1 VSPRVKPNR
10 LSHVYLPLLA
20 LLAGAMFCIGAFAGD
35 APPPSAAGSV
45 SPVFAKVGS
54 IVITQQDYDIALAGA
69 ARRKFYHGKPPE
81 GAIAALQRE
90 VGEALVTNAL
100 LLREARHRDLKPDDA
115 AIQKTLQQYEQRYR
129 DNEQYKQNRAQLVQS
144 LTKRLQEENL
154 LSQLERLVRNVPP
167 PDEKQMREFYVAH
180 PDKFTEPEQL
190 RLSYILFKVDPSSP
204 AAAWEKARE
213 EAQALVK
220 RLRDGADF
228 AALARAKSGDVSA
241 EQGGDLGYMHRGM
254 MSDAVQE
261 TVDKL
266 KPGAISDPIR
276 VLEGVGIVRLSERKQ
291 PKLNRFEAS
300 QNRIRELWLK
310 EQSERAWKS
319 LIARLKKET
328 PVRVDESRYLPL
340 PTAAGEHAVKK

>member
-1 VSPRVKPNR
+1 MKPNR

-20 LLAGAMFCIGAFAGD
+20 LLSGALFGIGSFAGD

-45 SPVFAKVGS
+45 PPVFAKVGS
-54 IVITQQDYDIALAGA
+54 IIITQQDYDIALVGA
-69 ARRKFYHGKPPE
+69 ARRKFYHGNPSK
-81 GAIAALQRE
+81 GAIAVLQRE
-90 VGEALVTNAL
+90 VGETLVTNAL
-100 LLREARHRDLKPDDA
+100 LLREARRRALKPDDA

-144 LTKRLQEENL
+144 LTKRLQQESL
-154 LSQLERLVRNVPP
+154 LSKLESLVRNVPP
-167 PDEKQMREFYVAH
+167 ADEKQMREYYAAH

-204 AAAWEKARE
+204 PATWEKARE

-220 RLRDGADF
+220 RLRGGADF

-241 EQGGDLGYMHRGM
+241 EQGGDLGYLHRGM

-261 TVDKL
+261 SVDKL

-276 VLEGVGIVRLSERKQ
+276 VLEGVGIVRLTERKL
-291 PKLNRFEAS
+291 PKLNSFEAS
-300 QNRIRELWLK
+300 RKRIRELWLR
-310 EQSERAWKS
+310 EQSDLAWKS
-319 LIARLKKET
+319 LIARLRKET
-328 PVRVDESRYLPL
+328 PVHVDESRYLPL
-340 PTAAGEHAVKK
+340 TATAGEHAVKK